1 MIQKILGVD
10 ASSDNLAVRM
20 KKAITSKD
28 IRALAA
34 VGAPNFARENPP
46 AALVDIVKHYK
57 FHECLPREMIHE
69 MARER

>member
-1 MIQKILGVD
+1 
-10 ASSDNLAVRM
+10 
-20 KKAITSKD
+20 D

-69 MARER
+69 MARERFRCWDRAQEILEKKIGFFEVIA